1 MEWSAKSQD
10 VWQVEKILYLTTNC
24 RQETK
29 KKKQSRK
36 KNPIRFDEN

>member
-29 KKKQSRK
+29 KKKIAK